1 MPRPVTTRRTSRP
14 ASRVLL
20 AGLLVILLVA
30 ATFSVRAFASGS
42 PSPGNGGASAV
53 AAAQPNT
60 APAANQMGVISPSST
75 TSPTQTAPATQRQ
88 WDTDAPGIINDPML
102 ASRLDQALTG
112 VDGHVGVAVKDL
124 GSGRGA
130 VLDGNLE
137 LQSASL
143 YKLTVL
149 YTVFQLGLS
158 MSEELPITE
167 DALQYDSG
175 TMELGAGETLSVA
188 ELLERMITL
197 SDNTSGVMLGSRVG
211 GANINANL
219 ALLGMDTTHY
229 SLDRMTTSA
238 LDMLHLSEL
247 IAEGKAVSP
256 SASADMLHLML
267 RQRVN
272 DRLPRLLSDDVQV
285 AHKTGNL
292 PGVVNDVGILYG
304 SNSTVAV
311 AALVSD
317 TTDETAAATAIA
329 QIGQIANGYFDALP
343 AVQDRP
349 GIPAAPNRPIPP
361 VWREPRPPTPTPRPV
376 VTAVTTADRSVA
388 PTSRPAQIEV
398 SPTVAAEMGVGAG
411 AAAQTV
417 VPASGGGATPTAR
430 PSAAASAVAQVPA
443 PATPTKVAQPASQS
457 AATATPVHAAA
468 ATPAAVPTRPP
479 GAPAGQP
486 AQAPA
491 APATQAPAA
500 QATQPPAQATQ
511 APAKPTVNANG
522 NANSGS
528 AGSNAGSAG
537 ATVTP
542 VRR

>member
-1 MPRPVTTRRTSRP
+1 M
-14 ASRVLL
+14 
-20 AGLLVILLVA
+20 
-30 ATFSVRAFASGS
+30 FASGAQS
-42 PSPGNGGASAV
+42 AGGGSNPV
-53 AAAQPNT
+53 AAAQANA
-60 APAANQMGVISPSST
+60 APANLQT
-75 TSPTQTAPATQRQ
+75 TDAAVPADATAATPTEAAPPTQRQ
-88 WDTDAPGIINDPML
+88 WDTDVPGIINDPVL

-158 MSEELPITE
+158 MSEELPITQ

-175 TMELGAGETLSVA
+175 TMELGPGETLSVA

-211 GANINANL
+211 AANINANL
-219 ALLGMDTTHY
+219 AALGMDTTHY

-238 LDMLHLSEL
+238 LDMLHLTEL
-247 IAEGKAVSP
+247 IADGKAVSP
-256 SASADMLHLML
+256 TASSDMLHLML

-292 PGVVNDVGILYG
+292 AGVVNDVGILYG
-304 SNSTVAV
+304 PNSTVAV

-329 QIGQIANGYFDALP
+329 QIGLAANSYFEDEP
-343 AVQDRP
+343 PVQDRP
-349 GIPAAPNRPIPP
+349 MIPAAPDRPIPP
-361 VWREPRPPTPTPRPV
+361 VWREPHPPTPTPQPV
-376 VTAVTTADRSVA
+376 VTTVERAIVS
-388 PTSRPAQIEV
+388 TSRPVEAQA
-398 SPTVAAEMGVGAG
+398 SPTVAGLAAG
-411 AAAQTV
+411 SPTALPTLAA
-417 VPASGGGATPTAR
+417 ATPTAK
-430 PSAAASAVAQVPA
+430 PATPVAPQSV
-443 PATPTKVAQPASQS
+443 PATPTKVAG
-457 AATATPVHAAA
+457 ATGIVA
-468 ATPAAVPTRPP
+468 ATPTPVPAATS
-479 GAPAGQP
+479 
-486 AQAPA
+486 APA
-491 APATQAPAA
+491 AAPTKPPAPPAA
-500 QATQPPAQATQ
+500 QPTQPPAPPPQQ
-511 APAKPTVNANG
+511 APAVQAKPANP
-522 NANSGS
+522 
-528 AGSNAGSAG
+528 G

-542 VRR
+542 VRH

>member
-1 MPRPVTTRRTSRP
+1 
-14 ASRVLL
+14 L

-30 ATFSVRAFASGS
+30 GTFTVRAFASASLNFGS
-42 PSPGNGGASAV
+42 GSNPVAASQSGGASAG
-53 AAAQPNT
+53 
-60 APAANQMGVISPSST
+60 QMSAIASGT
-75 TSPTQTAPATQRQ
+75 TSTSSPVQNAPVTQRQ
-88 WDTDAPGIINDPML
+88 WDTAVPGIINDAEL

-130 VLDGNLE
+130 VLDGNVE

-143 YKLTVL
+143 YKLPVL

-211 GANINANL
+211 AANINANL
-219 ALLGMDTTHY
+219 AVLGMDRTHY

-247 IAEGKAVSP
+247 IAQGKAVSP

-304 SNSTVAV
+304 TNSTVAV

-317 TTDETAAATAIA
+317 TTDETAVATAIA
-329 QIGQIANGYFDALP
+329 QIGQIANSYFDGQP
-343 AVQDRP
+343 EVQDRP
-349 GIPAAPNRPIPP
+349 QIPAAPNRPIPP
-361 VWREPRPPTPTPRPV
+361 VWREPRPTPTPRPIATV
-376 VTAVTTADRSVA
+376 VTVDRAVV
-388 PTSRPAQIEV
+388 PTSRALLLDA
-398 SPTVAAEMGVGAG
+398 SPTVAADLVGATP
-411 AAAQTV
+411 TV
-417 VPASGGGATPTAR
+417 ATVGTGGATPTAR
-430 PSAAASAVAQVPA
+430 PSASTVAQAPA
-443 PATPTKVAQPASQS
+443 AATPTKAAQA
-457 AATATPVHAAA
+457 AATATPGHAAA
-468 ATPAAVPTRPP
+468 TVAPPAPAAQPTKP
-479 GAPAGQP
+479 
-486 AQAPA
+486 PA
-491 APATQAPAA
+491 APATQMTQAPPP
-500 QATQPPAQATQ
+500 QAPPTQVPAVQATQ
-511 APAKPTVNANG
+511 APPAPAKPTANANG
-522 NANSGS
+522 TGSSNSNTNS
-528 AGSNAGSAG
+528 SPAG

-542 VRR
+542 VRHY

>member
-1 MPRPVTTRRTSRP
+1 
-14 ASRVLL
+14 L
-20 AGLLVILLVA
+20 AGLLVILFVA
-30 ATFSVRAFASGS
+30 GAFAVRAFASGG
-42 PSPGNGGASAV
+42 PNTGGANPV
-53 AAAQPNT
+53 AAAQAG
-60 APAANQMGVISPSST
+60 APAASQLNAVAPANVSAS
-75 TSPTQTAPATQRQ
+75 SPTQTAPTTQRQ
-88 WDTDAPGIINDPML
+88 WDSDVPGISNDPVL

-130 VLDGNLE
+130 VLDGNQE

-143 YKLTVL
+143 YKLPVL

-158 MSEELPITE
+158 MSEELPITD

-175 TMELGAGETLSVA
+175 TMELGAGESLSVA

-211 GANINANL
+211 AANINANL
-219 ALLGMDTTHY
+219 AVLGMDKTHY

-238 LDMLHLSEL
+238 LDMLRLTEL
-247 IAEGKAVSP
+247 IADGKAVSP

-329 QIGQIANGYFDALP
+329 QIGQIANSYFDAQP
-343 AVQDRP
+343 EVRDRP
-349 GIPAAPNRPIPP
+349 QIPAAPNRPIPP

-376 VTAVTTADRSVA
+376 VVTTVERVVV
-388 PTSRPAQIEV
+388 PTSRPAQV
-398 SPTVAAEMGVGAG
+398 DASPTVAAEV
-411 AAAQTV
+411 AAATPTAV
-417 VPASGGGATPTAR
+417 AIGAGATPTAR
-430 PSAAASAVAQVPA
+430 PPALASVVAQVQA
-443 PATPTKVAQPASQS
+443 PATPTKVVQPS
-457 AATATPVHAAA
+457 ATATPH
-468 ATPAAVPTRPP
+468 AAVPTAQPP
-479 GAPAGQP
+479 QP
-486 AQAPA
+486 TRAPA
-491 APATQAPAA
+491 APATQAAALPPTQTPAA
-500 QATQPPAQATQ
+500 QT
-511 APAKPTVNANG
+511 KPTAN
-522 NANSGS
+522 
-528 AGSNAGSAG
+528 AG
-537 ATVTP
+537 ATITP